1 LSVRGVTRRPFVSDV
16 TFDVRPGEIA
26 GIFGLVGSGRT
37 ELLEGIF
44 GLARLDAGDVLVDGT
59 PLALT
64 SARDAMT
71 AGIALV
77 PEDRQRLGLHFNLSI
92 ADNIALPR
100 AARDGLGRIRRRDER
115 ATAEAAI
122 RSLAIRSALPD
133 RTPDTLSGG
142 NQQKTATARW
152 LAVEPRVLLLDEP
165 TRGVD
170 VGAKFEIHN
179 LIRDRAADGMA
190 CVVVSSDLPE
200 VLALADRILVMREGR
215 IRGELS
221 GATAT
226 EESVM
231 QLATHQA
238 EATA

>member
-1 LSVRGVTRRPFVSDV
+1 V
-16 TFDVRPGEIA
+16 
-26 GIFGLVGSGRT
+26 
-37 ELLEGIF
+37 
-44 GLARLDAGDVLVDGT
+44 
-59 PLALT
+59 ALT
-64 SARDAMT
+64 SARDAMA

-92 ADNIALPR
+92 SDNIALPR
-100 AARDGLGRIRRRDER
+100 AARDGLGRIRRRAER
-115 ATAEAAI
+115 TIAEDAI
-122 RSLAIRSALPD
+122 RNLAIRSAHPD

-152 LAVEPRVLLLDEP
+152 LAVEPRILLLDEP

-179 LIRDRAADGMA
+179 LIRDRARDGMA

-200 VLALADRILVMREGR
+200 VLALADRIVVMREGR

-221 GATAT
+221 GVTAT

-231 QLATHQA
+231 QLATHEV